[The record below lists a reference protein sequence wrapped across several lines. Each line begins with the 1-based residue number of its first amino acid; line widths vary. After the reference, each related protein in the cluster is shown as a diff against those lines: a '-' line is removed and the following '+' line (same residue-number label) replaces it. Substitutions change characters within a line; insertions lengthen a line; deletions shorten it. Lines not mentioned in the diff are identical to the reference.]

1 MSDRRKTA
9 GRGLLSPVNL
19 STAMARSEKAQ
30 EYVEW
35 REGAIVFAAMLAG
48 AIVGGGGLHLL
59 EVPWGWLIGGILGLL
74 IVFFGYSYLRFGR
87 G

>member
-1 MSDRRKTA
+1 MSDTRKTV
-9 GRGLLSPVNL
+9 GRGLLPSVYLSP
-19 STAMARSEKAQ
+19 AMARSEKAQ
-30 EYVEW
+30 QYVEW
-35 REGAIVFAAMLAG
+35 REGAIVFVAMLVG
-48 AIVGGGGLHLL
+48 AIVGGGGLYLL